1 MSLELKFQ
9 PSFKAAILFLLE
21 KGRRVAQRTHES
33 PGTGGSLAFRGAEFK
48 GSKDNEI
55 GDHSAVSMI
64 NFMYMISD
72 CVTHEAGQ
80 GSQDGCS
87 DPEKFHSIR
96 DDSFS
101 KVLSGVAGGP

>member
-1 MSLELKFQ
+1 M
-9 PSFKAAILFLLE
+9 
-21 KGRRVAQRTHES
+21 
-33 PGTGGSLAFRGAEFK
+33 AFRGAEFK
-48 GSKDNEI
+48 GSKDNKI

-64 NFMYMISD
+64 NFMYMRSD

-87 DPEKFHSIR
+87 DPGKFHSIR